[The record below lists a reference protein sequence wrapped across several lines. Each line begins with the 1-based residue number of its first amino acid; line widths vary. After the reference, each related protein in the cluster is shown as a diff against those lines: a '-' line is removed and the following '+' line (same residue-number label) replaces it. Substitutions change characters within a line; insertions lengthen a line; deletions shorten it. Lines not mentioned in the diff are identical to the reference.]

1 MNNLCKILILFL
13 VLLILKDNF
22 TKENFYWVGALPTRL
37 ANNRSYDLR
46 HKIPSYDLRG
56 DYHEHRSPWYKTG
69 WYGSFFYGLFP
80 YVFATP
86 LNLFRGYSSNY

>member
-37 ANNRSYDLR
+37 VNNRSYDLR
-46 HKIPSYDLRG
+46 NKIPSYDLRG
-56 DYHEHRSPWYKTG
+56 DYNEHRPPWYKTG
-69 WYGSFFYGLFP
+69 LYGSFFYGLFP
-80 YVFATP
+80 YIFTTP
-86 LNLFRGYSSNY
+86 LNLFRGYTSYN